1 MLFNIFGEF
10 EFIPKIFALF
20 NDFVSK
26 EIGQLDN
33 VVDVVTVFN
42 VVWFVNHSDVI
53 EYVVFSGYEL

>member
-10 EFIPKIFALF
+10 EFIPEIFALF